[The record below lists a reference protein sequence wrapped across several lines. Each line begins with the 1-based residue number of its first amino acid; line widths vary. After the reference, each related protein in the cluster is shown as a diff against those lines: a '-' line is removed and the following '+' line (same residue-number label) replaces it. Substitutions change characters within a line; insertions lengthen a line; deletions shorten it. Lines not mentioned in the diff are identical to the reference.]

1 MHFDFR
7 APKGLQITLSFLRF
21 LFTISIIIIIIIL
34 ILILILILIMIMM
47 MMMMMMMMIR
57 HCPDVNPMTL
67 SVIIF

>member
-21 LFTISIIIIIIIL
+21 LFTISIIIIIIII
-34 ILILILILIMIMM
+34 ILILILILLI
-47 MMMMMMMMIR
+47 MMMMMMMIR

>member
-7 APKGLQITLSFLRF
+7 TPKGLQITLSFLRF

-34 ILILILILIMIMM
+34 ILILILIMI